1 MPPPAPHN
9 AMEKLF
15 QDDKDGALVDNN
27 IQIAAGISITEA
39 KYPAASSSV
48 ACLNK
53 QLRELEV
60 RYHRTRGNLEKA
72 MLKNEHVQKELRKL
86 RGENQLLEKE
96 LHKKK
101 GLLERVA
108 ADKKQVEAQAIAN
121 RDYAKRIEQ
130 KIAMGA
136 KGHAAASRNA
146 ELLARIRELEAQD
159 VKQRSAFAAK
169 EDELQDAVERI
180 AILKRS
186 LEIRLR
192 DMMLEG
198 SLHNGMIF
206 EIARLQQLNEGLSMQ
221 IAAEVDRVHALQSM
235 VKKRDKELAEMDR
248 MRIEAERRV
257 AERETDLANANEQL
271 LLARKQT
278 DELADEKK
286 MLMTYVQDQA
296 EMRLKAEASIKQL
309 QTTHKRELDALQL
322 QLQAKDA
329 SERDV
334 RHELASHQQAYDKI
348 LQAYNITQDALSHE
362 RSGTESL
369 RALIQEKT
377 FAMEKLEQE
386 LRNAQDDAQLWQHQ
400 AEDFG
405 CKLSLIETEAVG
417 FKETI
422 RTLQSQLSVQ
432 EGLASQYADDIQK
445 LKGQIAQSAADF
457 DALTNERNEAARA
470 MNEAVTISAMALDDQ
485 QTLKQQIQMQQGQ
498 IEQLKQSKT
507 LLQNA
512 MLEQL
517 AGVRKQ
523 LQLER
528 IGRLTAEGKVQQSRE
543 SSASMPLSPSQPP
556 PPPTDEPTVQAEL
569 SLLDLASSR

>member
-1 MPPPAPHN
+1 MPPPAPLN
-9 AMEKLF
+9 AMEKLL
-15 QDDKDGALVDNN
+15 QDDEDGALVDNN

-53 QLRELEV
+53 QLRELEL

-72 MLKNEHVQKELRKL
+72 MLKVRDIQVTRLDDNRGLCAQNEHVQKELRKL

-101 GLLERVA
+101 GLLERVV

-146 ELLARIRELEAQD
+146 ELLAHIRELEARE
-159 VKQRSAFAAK
+159 VEQRSAFAAK

-235 VKKRDKELAEMDR
+235 VEKKDNEFAEMDR

-257 AERETDLANANEQL
+257 AERETDLVNANEQL
-271 LLARKQT
+271 LLARKQA

-334 RHELASHQQAYDKI
+334 RRELASHQQAYDKI
-348 LQAYNITQDALSHE
+348 LQVCRPCPLALGLVRRTISLKM
-362 RSGTESL
+362 RSVTREVAQNRCEFSFRRRHLPWRSWNKSFGML
-369 RALIQEKT
+369 RTMHSSGSTK
-377 FAMEKLEQE
+377 
-386 LRNAQDDAQLWQHQ
+386 R
-400 AEDFG
+400 
-405 CKLSLIETEAVG
+405 
-417 FKETI
+417 
-422 RTLQSQLSVQ
+422 RTL
-432 EGLASQYADDIQK
+432 
-445 LKGQIAQSAADF
+445 SA
-457 DALTNERNEAARA
+457 NCH
-470 MNEAVTISAMALDDQ
+470 
-485 QTLKQQIQMQQGQ
+485 
-498 IEQLKQSKT
+498 
-507 LLQNA
+507 
-512 MLEQL
+512 
-517 AGVRKQ
+517 
-523 LQLER
+523 
-528 IGRLTAEGKVQQSRE
+528 
-543 SSASMPLSPSQPP
+543 
-556 PPPTDEPTVQAEL
+556 
-569 SLLDLASSR
+569 